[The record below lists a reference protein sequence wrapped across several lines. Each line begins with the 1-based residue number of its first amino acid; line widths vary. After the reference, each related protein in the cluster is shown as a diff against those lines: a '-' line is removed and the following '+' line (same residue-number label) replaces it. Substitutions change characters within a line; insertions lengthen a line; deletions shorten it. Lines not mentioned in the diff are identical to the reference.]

1 MRIQNQNRSQNL
13 KLLPQSRKYL
23 KPRMKMW
30 LLLHHEPR
38 IVYQQQ
44 VYSVTLSES
53 ENVEYFAL
61 ETSKTD
67 NEQLESSDTHASARV
82 TFDLVHWLVNHDHHP
97 QQQHYHAQER
107 EWDCQ
112 ACTLLNP
119 AALHQYSTCG
129 HHRL

>member
-1 MRIQNQNRSQNL
+1 MDQ
-13 KLLPQSRKYL
+13 
-23 KPRMKMW
+23 
-30 LLLHHEPR
+30 
-38 IVYQQQ
+38 QQQ
-44 VYSVTLSES
+44 VYSATLSES
-53 ENVEYFAL
+53 ENVEYFVL

-82 TFDLVHWLVNHDHHP
+82 TFDLVYSSTLAGKDHDHHP